1 MKSFLFILNASPYG
15 HEASLSALRL
25 AAALTD
31 PEAEPV
37 SLRLFLMS
45 DAVVA
50 ALAGQDTGGSTQ
62 NLGDMLA
69 ELARGGAEIRL
80 CRTCL
85 AARGLLDAGF
95 VPGAAIG
102 TLADVAG
109 WMRTADQI
117 LTF

>member
-1 MKSFLFILNASPYG
+1 
-15 HEASLSALRL
+15 
-25 AAALTD
+25 
-31 PEAEPV
+31 
-37 SLRLFLMS
+37 
-45 DAVVA
+45 
-50 ALAGQDTGGSTQ
+50 
-62 NLGDMLA
+62 MLA